1 VDLTRPTQL
10 GHALTR
16 LGIVHIP
23 SYSPQGRGRGE
34 RLNRTLQGRLINELR
49 VAGIPTGEAA
59 NAYLREH
66 FIADYDAQFTCPPAD
81 PDPAFV
87 ALGTV
92 DLELILCQ
100 EEERTVG
107 LDNVVV
113 LEGVPLQ
120 LAKQPGRR
128 TCAPLRVTVRRP
140 LDGTHSVW
148 RGPQCLGRYDATGT
162 PLVASMPRRP
172 TRARAPRLQAPRQR
186 LTPSLALPSP
196 RLTRPRRGPRLPMG
210 PRA

>member
-1 VDLTRPTQL
+1 MILKN
-10 GHALTR
+10 HK
-16 LGIVHIP
+16 
-23 SYSPQGRGRGE
+23 
-34 RLNRTLQGRLINELR
+34 
-49 VAGIPTGEAA
+49 AA

-66 FIADYDAQFTCPPAD
+66 FIPDYDAQFTCPPAD

-92 DLELILCQ
+92 DLALILCH

-128 TCAPLRVTVRRP
+128 TCARLRVTVRRH

-148 RGPQCLGRYDATGT
+148 RGPQCLGRYEATGA
-162 PLVASMPRRP
+162 PLVASTPRRSSRP
-172 TRARAPRLQAPRQR
+172 RAHRLTAPRRRP
-186 LTPSLALPSP
+186 TPSLALPSP

-210 PRA
+210 PRT

>member
-1 VDLTRPTQL
+1 M
-10 GHALTR
+10 
-16 LGIVHIP
+16 
-23 SYSPQGRGRGE
+23 
-34 RLNRTLQGRLINELR
+34 
-49 VAGIPTGEAA
+49 AGITTVEAA

-87 ALGTV
+87 ALGAV
-92 DLELILCQ
+92 DLELIRCR

-120 LAKQPGRR
+120 LSKQPGRR
-128 TCAPLRVTVRRP
+128 TCARLRVTVRRH

-148 RGPQCLGRYDATGT
+148 RGPQCLGRYDATGQ
-162 PLVASMPRRP
+162 PLTAPRRRALKLP
-172 TRARAPRLQAPRQR
+172 PMPHRAVPASRPKNARAHLAQDAPVRGR
-186 LTPSLALPSP
+186 PYPDIPPPGS
-196 RLTRPRRGPRLPMG
+196 RPRRRLGPRLPIG
-210 PRA
+210 PGE

>member
-1 VDLTRPTQL
+1 MSALRVVFQTYGLPIVLDTDRAGWAFYTPTAGGKVDLTRPTQL

-23 SYSPQGRGRGE
+23 SYSPRAAAAASGS
-34 RLNRTLQGRLINELR
+34 TAPCK
-49 VAGIPTGEAA
+49 AGSSTSSAWRASPTVEAA

-87 ALGTV
+87 ALGAV
-92 DLELILCQ
+92 DLDLILCH

-113 LEGVPLQ
+113 L
-120 LAKQPGRR
+120 
-128 TCAPLRVTVRRP
+128 
-140 LDGTHSVW
+140 
-148 RGPQCLGRYDATGT
+148 
-162 PLVASMPRRP
+162 
-172 TRARAPRLQAPRQR
+172 ARATAMI
-186 LTPSLALPSP
+186 TPA
-196 RLTRPRRGPRLPMG
+196 
-210 PRA
+210 RASR

>member
-1 VDLTRPTQL
+1 MTAVVCLPRRVGHPARPRFSAP
-10 GHALTR
+10 G
-16 LGIVHIP
+16 
-23 SYSPQGRGRGE
+23 
-34 RLNRTLQGRLINELR
+34 R
-49 VAGIPTGEAA
+49 VAGITTVEAA

-66 FIADYDAQFTCPPAD
+66 FIADYDSQFTLPPSD
-81 PDPAFV
+81 PASAFV

-92 DLELILCQ
+92 DLDLILCH

-113 LEGVPLQ
+113 LEGIPLQ

-128 TCAPLRVTVRRP
+128 TCARLRVTVRRH

-148 RGPQCLGRYDATGT
+148 RGHQCLGRFEATGAPLAAST
-162 PLVASMPRRP
+162 PRPP
-172 TRARAPRLQAPRQR
+172 TRARAHR
-186 LTPSLALPSP
+186 LTAPGRRLAPSLALPST
-196 RLTRPRRGPRLPMG
+196 RLKRPRRGPRLPMG